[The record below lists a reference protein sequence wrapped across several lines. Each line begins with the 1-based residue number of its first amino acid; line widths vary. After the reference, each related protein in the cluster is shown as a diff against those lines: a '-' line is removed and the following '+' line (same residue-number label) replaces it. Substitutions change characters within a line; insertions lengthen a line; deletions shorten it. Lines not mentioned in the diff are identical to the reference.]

1 MFAVTNIQ
9 TDSIN
14 LLLDHGA
21 DVNATAND
29 GCTALMLAAS
39 SGDSEIVRALLS
51 KGAYVSGKFT
61 ETGKTALMLA
71 REKDYTDIV
80 QLLEAAGAEQ

>member
-9 TDSIN
+9 TDSVN

-39 SGDSEIVRALLS
+39 SGDSEIVRGLLS
-51 KGAYVSGKFT
+51 KDAYVSGKFT
-61 ETGKTALMLA
+61 ATGKTVLMLA
-71 REKDYTDIV
+71 REKDYTEIV
-80 QLLEAAGAEQ
+80 KLLQAAGAER